1 MPSFAYTGRKSG
13 AGEVTGVLEGA
24 NLDEVANALLRMG
37 ITPIRIQEKPES
49 ASSMSGDASG
59 LLGFL
64 RFKASIDDL
73 ILFSRQMNSLAKA
86 GVPIIRS
93 LRGIAG
99 TARHEAW
106 ASMIMQLADELESG
120 YELSKAMR
128 RFPDTFPPL
137 MISLVDVGEN
147 TGQLDVAFAQ
157 VAAYL
162 ERDQETSKQ
171 ISSALRYPS
180 FVMIAIGAA
189 MMVINMFVIP
199 AFAKMFEKF
208 GAALPWQTQVLLT
221 ISKYTVE
228 FWPLILGGLVAA
240 VVGVKYYLKT
250 PDGRYNWDHIKFS
263 LPIAGSIIHRATMA
277 RFARAFAMTMRTGV
291 PVLEG
296 LRLSARGVD
305 NRYVEAQIGAMRERV
320 ERGESLSRTATGTKL
335 FTPLVL
341 QMLTVG
347 EESGRVDEMMQEVA
361 EFYEREVNYEIKGLS
376 GAIEP
381 ILITFVGIIVTIMA
395 LGVFLP
401 LWDLNSAMQH
411 H

>member
-1 MPSFAYTGRKSG
+1 MSYFVYTGRKAGSG
-13 AGEVTGVLEGA
+13 EISGVLEGN
-24 NLDEVANALLRMG
+24 NLDEAVNALLRMG
-37 ITPIRIQEKPES
+37 VTPIRIQEKAEVDS
-49 ASSMSGDASG
+49 ALDVGG
-59 LLGFL
+59 LLGFM
-64 RFKASIDDL
+64 RFKVSMDDL

-86 GVPIIRS
+86 GVPIIRA

-99 TARHEAW
+99 TARHEEW
-106 ASMIMQLADELESG
+106 TKIILQLGDELESG

-128 RFPDTFPPL
+128 RFPHTFPPL
-137 MISLVDVGEN
+137 MVSLVDVGEN

-157 VAAYL
+157 IAAYL
-162 ERDQETSKQ
+162 ERDQETHKQ
-171 ISSALRYPS
+171 ISGALRYPS
-180 FVMIAIGAA
+180 FVMIAIAAA
-189 MMVINMFVIP
+189 MVVINMFVIP

-208 GAALPWQTQVLLT
+208 GAALPWQTQLLLT
-221 ISKYTVE
+221 VSRFTVTN
-228 FWPLILGGLVAA
+228 WPWLLGGSIVVVA
-240 VVGVKYYLKT
+240 GVHYYLKT
-250 PDGRYNWDHIKFS
+250 DDGRYNWDHYKFS
-263 LPIAGSIIHRATMA
+263 LPIAGNIIHRATMA

-296 LRLSARGVD
+296 LCLSARGVD

-320 ERGESLSRTATGTKL
+320 ERGESLSRTAAGTKL

-341 QMLTVG
+341 QMLSVG

-361 EFYEREVNYEIKGLS
+361 EFYEREVGYAIKGLS

-381 ILITFVGIIVTIMA
+381 ILIIFVGIIVTVMA

-411 H
+411 R